1 MSHQKLASVASKK
14 EIVSCGINEGSFCE
28 MADCFVLPMISGNV
42 MSQLA
47 LALGHVYT
55 VHRVKTEGHGRLTVP
70 LLERAA
76 RCCHS
81 QGRL

>member
-47 LALGHVYT
+47 LAL
-55 VHRVKTEGHGRLTVP
+55 R
-70 LLERAA
+70 RA
-76 RCCHS
+76 RK
-81 QGRL
+81 Q